1 MVFLFDPCS
10 PFVYTKALW
19 SEAIMRRSAASYAEG
34 GDNMPI
40 CPFCGAK
47 SEAARSSAAAHDA
60 VLLGLSPRMLDAL
73 IYIVNAIDYNGISPS
88 YAEIAAA
95 LSISSRSHVH
105 GLVQRLIKRGFL
117 VNIPGSSRS
126 IAPTSVG
133 KKYAIEA
140 QER

>member
-1 MVFLFDPCS
+1 MS
-10 PFVYTKALW
+10 
-19 SEAIMRRSAASYAEG
+19 
-34 GDNMPI
+34 DNMPDASV

-47 SEAARSSAAAHDA
+47 SGEAPF
-60 VLLGLSPRMLDAL
+60 GLSPRMLDAL

>member
-1 MVFLFDPCS
+1 
-10 PFVYTKALW
+10 
-19 SEAIMRRSAASYAEG
+19 MRRSAVSHAEG
-34 GDNMPI
+34 I
-40 CPFCGAK
+40 CPFCGGK
-47 SEAARSSAAAHDA
+47 PMNREAT
-60 VLLGLSPRMLDAL
+60 LLGLSPRMLDAL

>member
-1 MVFLFDPCS
+1 MS
-10 PFVYTKALW
+10 
-19 SEAIMRRSAASYAEG
+19 
-34 GDNMPI
+34 DNMPDASV
-40 CPFCGAK
+40 CPFCGCKLTASQK
-47 SEAARSSAAAHDA
+47 KRSFVWSEATANPF
-60 VLLGLSPRMLDAL
+60 GLSPRMLDAL

-133 KKYAIEA
+133 KKYAAEAEAAELRMAKAEEA
-140 QER
+140 QLRMPKAEKMEMER